1 MLSAFKLR
9 RTSRFN
15 RILRSG
21 KQLSPPPLPPTPPA
35 CACQRRPLPPRR
47 TARVTRNTDHYLL
60 ALCPTLVLPR
70 REKVLE
76 KKCDLEK
83 RSALAN
89 KNNKSKALF
98 HLKKKKMY
106 EKELGNL
113 QAQTLNIIQSI
124 QTLEASALT
133 TQTFMG
139 LQGGAQAL
147 QQMHRQAN
155 AADAD
160 DVMEDIAEQYQIQEE
175 LQEAVSQPVGG
186 EIADDDDLLAELQ
199 ELDEEDAE
207 QQLVSDPTAVP
218 GVATPG
224 VAAPAAPAV
233 LPSVPA
239 TPVLDMPSAPTGGL
253 PVPAAA
259 TAASAG
265 AAAELAALEASMG
278 MS

>member
-1 MLSAFKLR
+1 M
-9 RTSRFN
+9 
-15 RILRSG
+15 
-21 KQLSPPPLPPTPPA
+21 
-35 CACQRRPLPPRR
+35 
-47 TARVTRNTDHYLL
+47 
-60 ALCPTLVLPR
+60 
-70 REKVLE
+70 LE

-186 EIADDDDLLAELQ
+186 EIADDDDLLAELE
-199 ELDEEDAE
+199 ELDEADAE
-207 QQLVSDPTAVP
+207 LQLVSDPTAASS
-218 GVATPG
+218 VAG
-224 VAAPAAPAV
+224 VAAPAAPATAAAAAV
-233 LPSVPA
+233 LPAVPV
-239 TPVLDMPSAPTGGL
+239 TPVLDMPAAPTGGL
-253 PVPAAA
+253 HVPAAA
-259 TAASAG
+259 TAASSG
-265 AAAELAALEASMG
+265 ADAELAALEASMG